1 MFENI
6 FDLRNQYF
14 IETMIMFVINLIFLF
29 LLIRVIYFRYT
40 KKEMFLFGFFMI
52 GIIVFFIGSLL
63 NAITLEFGMAIGL
76 VAVFTILRLR
86 TRQITIKDMSYI
98 FVVIGIS
105 VINSLRLLAF
115 PFLGRIIINF
125 IIILA
130 AYLLEQFLLKNQSE
144 SFSIVYENI
153 GLLKPERKQELLS
166 DLTAITGKT
175 ILRVKIESIDY
186 KKKTADLILYY
197 RDLD

>member
-1 MFENI
+1 MFDNI
-6 FDLRNQYF
+6 FDLTNVYF
-14 IETMIMFVINLIFLF
+14 VETMIMFVINFIFLY

-40 KKEMFLFGFFMI
+40 KKEMFLFAFFLM
-52 GIIVFFIGSLL
+52 GLIVFFIGSLL

-98 FVVIGIS
+98 FATIGIS

-115 PFLGRIIINF
+115 PLLGRIIINI

-130 AYLLEQFLLKNQSE
+130 AFILEQFLMRNKTE
-144 SFSIVYENI
+144 SYSIVYENLE
-153 GLLKPERKQELLS
+153 LLKPDRKQELLN
-166 DLTAITGKT
+166 DLSAITGKT
-175 ILRVKIESIDY
+175 ILRAKIENVDY
-186 KKKTADLILYY
+186 RKKSAELVIYY
-197 RDLD
+197 KE